1 MFKTILFL
9 PPKKKK
15 RLYKKNKQRERLTEI
30 TSKFPRF
37 QKLVIPLTVPNLQE
51 QEFVPNSELP
61 FLNLPLPR
69 STLENL
75 WNPELWLP
83 DGSSQHKSLPFATRQ
98 EVESGVNCTVS
109 RILSI
114 LDKWDHTDILL
125 RGPSLLPQCNEW
137 TIMFDFDFNPS
148 NTLSPR
154 WRIEILKF
162 SYSGFS
168 GKWFLSLWVK
178 YSIS

>member
-1 MFKTILFL
+1 MSRPKKEETFLGKSKFMFKTILFL
-9 PPKKKK
+9 PPNKRKRLYIKKKK
-15 RLYKKNKQRERLTEI
+15 NTHRERLTEI

-83 DGSSQHKSLPFATRQ
+83 DGSSQHKSVPFATRQ

-109 RILSI
+109 CILSI

-125 RGPSLLPQCNEW
+125 R
-137 TIMFDFDFNPS
+137 M
-148 NTLSPR
+148 
-154 WRIEILKF
+154 
-162 SYSGFS
+162 
-168 GKWFLSLWVK
+168 
-178 YSIS
+178 